1 MCGGMLFRCRSCE
14 YSFCEDC
21 ISNHEAN
28 EGKPGQEIQYIGYTL
43 PEMLELSYGENSMV
57 YWIKCCSCVN
67 EGRVDFLQF
76 DDDEEVEK

>member
-21 ISNHEAN
+21 IPNHEAN

-76 DDDEEVEK
+76 DDEEEEK